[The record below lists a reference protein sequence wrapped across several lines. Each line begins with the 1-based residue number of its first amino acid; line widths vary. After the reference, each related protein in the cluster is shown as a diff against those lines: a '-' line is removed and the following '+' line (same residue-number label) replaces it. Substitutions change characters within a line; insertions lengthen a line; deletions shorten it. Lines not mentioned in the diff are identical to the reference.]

1 MPSRRRRL
9 DPVGPFGNPDGSR
22 ADIEDVLSE
31 FVDFGGNPAY
41 GHLATRANDS
51 MVRVIV
57 GRLGAGKTVYLRR
70 LQAFQAQQDSVY
82 ADVPQQ
88 SLPKT
93 EVVVKACQWFSDQVL
108 VEKWMQ
114 IWDRAIMRSLTSHV
128 LNRPEL
134 RQQLRD
140 EQIDEIEGSYA
151 RLLDDFRRPKTIYS
165 QVRDIIN
172 QRNTAHQLST
182 YLDDPLWDD
191 LEDLLGEVICRCKP
205 IYFYLDAL
213 DEEFS
218 HAPMYWLKCQEGLFY
233 QVMRLLRDHRLG
245 GRLHV
250 VVCIR
255 DIVMS
260 SVYRSEHAPRYYNEP
275 HIRVL
280 TWDRSSLLYLLQRKL
295 QRLPPSLLMRRATDG
310 PPTIGDW
317 LGVDGHWPG
326 PDGDGP
332 IGEYLLSHTR
342 LIPRDIISLGNDL
355 NEEVLRQK
363 QAGHDGLPPAALQ
376 RVVQRCAKRFGDSQ
390 LAQCANQISSDLMP
404 MNAALHDYSEL
415 FTSTQA
421 YISGVQEDVR
431 SFVRLIGVDR
441 FSRGDLEALQEVA
454 DLHFEKATDL
464 ASVLWQ
470 NGLLGYVDESG
481 RRRFYSMGDVEEFH
495 FPPDVGTYVLHPCL
509 VYAVGGIRHVGTDS
523 AGAADAVH
531 TRPFTSAER
540 SDLPGPPAAAGSQAL
555 PDPAEAQSSAGSE
568 AADYAVGDVIEGRFE
583 ILAEVGQGGF
593 SKVYRVRDDVE
604 DEERA
609 LKLFDSAAGN
619 AAVRREIGALR
630 KIHHPNVVQVFWAGK
645 TSTGH
650 WYLITEFIDGESLA
664 EFASG
669 KRHLRDREAVDV
681 ALDLLD
687 ALVAFHPDSARL
699 KQLDAKRREG
709 DLPEA
714 ESREWME
721 LKDKGLVH
729 RDIKPRNVMLTRTG
743 AKLLDFNIA
752 SRVGDP
758 VHTHS
763 GTPPYQPPDA
773 GLDRWDVSTDLF
785 AVGVLLYQLLCNGH
799 HPFPDD
805 TPTIGEPVIDPR
817 AIRSDLDPGLAEFLI
832 KACAPVRVDRFTT
845 AADMQLAL
853 RNIRAGL

>member
-1 MPSRRRRL
+1 MASRRRRL

-22 ADIEDVLSE
+22 ADIEDVISD
-31 FVDFGGNPAY
+31 FVDFGGDPAY
-41 GHLATRANDS
+41 GHLASRANDS

-57 GRLGAGKTVYLRR
+57 GKLGAGKTVYLRR
-70 LQAFQAQQDSVY
+70 LQDFQAHQDSVY

-93 EVVVKACQWFSDQVL
+93 EVVVKACQWFSDRVL

-114 IWDRAIMRSLTSHV
+114 IWDRAIMRSLASH
-128 LNRPEL
+128 LLRRPEL
-134 RQQLRD
+134 RQQLDD
-140 EQIDEIEGSYA
+140 EQVDEMEHSYA
-151 RLLDDFRRPKTIYS
+151 RLLDDFRRPRSIYS

-172 QRNTAHQLST
+172 QRQTAHQLSS

-191 LEDLLGEVICRCKP
+191 LEDLLGEVVGRCKP

-233 QVMRLLRDHRLG
+233 QVMRLLRDHKLG
-245 GRLHV
+245 GRLHI

-280 TWDRSSLLYLLQRKL
+280 TWDRGSLLYLLQRKL
-295 QRLPPSLLMRRATDG
+295 QRLPPSLLMRRATNG

-317 LGVDGHWPG
+317 LGVNGDWPG
-326 PDGDGP
+326 PDGEGP
-332 IGEYLLSHTR
+332 IGDYLLSHTR

-363 QAGHDGLPPAALQ
+363 QAGHEGLPPADLR

-404 MNAALHDYSEL
+404 KNAALHDYSEL

-441 FSRGDLEALQEVA
+441 FSRADLGALQEMA
-454 DLHFEKATDL
+454 DLHFEQATDL

-470 NGLLGYVDESG
+470 NGLLGYIDESG
-481 RRRFYSMGDVEEFH
+481 RRRFYSMGDVEQFH
-495 FPPDVGTYVLHPCL
+495 FPPEVGTYVLHPCL
-509 VYAVGGIRHVGTDS
+509 VHTVGGIRHIAADT
-523 AGAADAVH
+523 AAAADAH
-531 TRPFTSAER
+531 RTRLFTSAET
-540 SDLPGPPAAAGSQAL
+540 SGGAT
-555 PDPAEAQSSAGSE
+555 
-568 AADYAVGDVIEGRFE
+568 AADYAVGDVFEGRFE
-583 ILAEVGQGGF
+583 ILDVLGQGSF
-593 SKVYRVRDDVE
+593 SKVYRVRDEVE
-604 DEERA
+604 GEERA
-609 LKLFDSAAGN
+609 LKLFDTAAGYE
-619 AAVRREIGALR
+619 AVRREIGALR
-630 KIHHPNVVQVFWAGK
+630 KIRHPHVVEVFWAGQ
-645 TSTGH
+645 TGAGD
-650 WYLITEFIDGESLA
+650 WYLITEFIDGESLG

-681 ALDLLD
+681 ALDLLE

-699 KQLDAKRREG
+699 RQLDDKRRAG

-714 ESREWME
+714 ESREWLE
-721 LKDKGLVH
+721 LQDQGLVH
-729 RDIKPRNVMLTRTG
+729 RDIKPLNVMLTRTG

-758 VHTHS
+758 VRTHS
-763 GTPPYQPPDA
+763 GTPPYQAPDA
-773 GLDRWDVSTDLF
+773 GRDRWDVSTDLF

-799 HPFPDD
+799 HPFPNAMPMTGAAVTD
-805 TPTIGEPVIDPR
+805 PTT
-817 AIRSDLDPGLAEFLI
+817 IRRDLRPDLAGFLV
-832 KACAPVRVDRFTT
+832 KACAPASADRFST
-845 AADMQLAL
+845 AADMRLVL
-853 RNIRAGL
+853 RTIRAGL

>member
-1 MPSRRRRL
+1 MGGRRRRL

-22 ADIEDVLSE
+22 ADIEDLISE
-31 FVDFGGNPAY
+31 FVDFGGDPAF

-51 MVRVIV
+51 MVRIIV

-70 LQAFQAQQDSVY
+70 LQDFQAHQDSVY

-93 EVVVKACQWFSDQVL
+93 EVVVKACQWFSDRVL

-114 IWDRAIMRSLTSHV
+114 IWERAIMRSLTSH
-128 LNRPEL
+128 LLRHPEL
-134 RQQLRD
+134 RYQLRD
-140 EQIDEIEGSYA
+140 EQAREIERSYG
-151 RLLDDFRRPKTIYS
+151 RLLDDFRRPRSIYS

-172 QRNTAHQLST
+172 ERQTGHQLSA

-191 LEDLLGEVICRCKP
+191 LEDLLGEVVSQCKP
-205 IYFYLDAL
+205 IYFYLDAV
-213 DEEFS
+213 DEEFG

-280 TWDRSSLLYLLQRKL
+280 TWDRSSLLSLLQQKL
-295 QRLPPSLLMRRATDG
+295 QRLPPSLLMRRAATG

-317 LGVDGHWPG
+317 LGVDGRWPG
-326 PDGDGP
+326 PDGDGT
-332 IGEYLLSHTR
+332 IEDYLLSHTR
-342 LIPRDIISLGNDL
+342 LIPRDIISLGNEL

-404 MNAALHDYSEL
+404 KNAALHDYSEL

-421 YISGVQEDVR
+421 YISGVREDVR
-431 SFVRLIGVDR
+431 SFVRLIGADR
-441 FSRGDLEALQEVA
+441 FSRADLEALQEVA

-470 NGLLGYVDESG
+470 NGLLGYLDESG

-495 FPPDVGTYVLHPCL
+495 FPPEVATYVLHPCL
-509 VYAVGGIRHVGTDS
+509 VHAVGGIRHVPAAS
-523 AGAADAVH
+523 AAAADVRR
-531 TRPFTSAER
+531 TKPFTSLDAAP
-540 SDLPGPPAAAGSQAL
+540 PGASTPPGGSAPPGGSQPL
-555 PDPAEAQSSAGSE
+555 PEPDPAEVRSPAGAK
-568 AADYAVGDVIEGRFE
+568 AADYRAGEVIDGRFE
-583 ILAEVGQGGF
+583 VMDTLGQGGF

-604 DEERA
+604 GEVRA
-609 LKLFDSAAGN
+609 LKFFDSAAGYE
-619 AAVRREIGALR
+619 AVRREIGALR
-630 KIHHPNVVQVFWAGK
+630 KINHPNVVKVFWADK
-645 TSTGH
+645 TDAGD
-650 WYLITEFIDGESLA
+650 WYLITEFIDGESLD
-664 EFASG
+664 EYVTG
-669 KRHLRDREAVDV
+669 NKHLRDREAVDV

-687 ALVAFHPDSARL
+687 ALTAFHP
-699 KQLDAKRREG
+699 
-709 DLPEA
+709 
-714 ESREWME
+714 
-721 LKDKGLVH
+721 GLVH
-729 RDIKPRNVMLTRTG
+729 RDIKPLNVILTRTG

-752 SRVGDP
+752 SRVGEP
-758 VHTHS
+758 VHTRS

-773 GLDRWDVSTDLF
+773 DPTRWDVSTDLF
-785 AVGVLLYQLLCNGH
+785 AVGVLLYRLLCNGQ
-799 HPFPDD
+799 HPFPNARPMADVPVTD
-805 TPTIGEPVIDPR
+805 PQTIR
-817 AIRSDLDPGLAEFLI
+817 RDLSPGLAEFLI
-832 KACAPVRVDRFTT
+832 KACAPASADRFST
-845 AADMQLAL
+845 AGEMRLAL
-853 RNIRAGL
+853 RNVRADL